1 MLLPYLLKYIILV
14 EQFKT
19 RILKLLN
26 KNHNLLCY
34 FNQQYT
40 MNLKSLWESLR
51 KKRKK
56 QTEPDPPTAD
66 EIKEKE

>member
-1 MLLPYLLKYIILV
+1 
-14 EQFKT
+14 
-19 RILKLLN
+19 
-26 KNHNLLCY
+26 
-34 FNQQYT
+34 

>member
-1 MLLPYLLKYIILV
+1 MVSTEPA
-14 EQFKT
+14 

-26 KNHNLLCY
+26 KNHTLLCY

-40 MNLKSLWESLR
+40 MKLKSLWESLR
-51 KKRKK
+51 KKRKT
-56 QTEPDPPTAD
+56 QTEPVPPTAD